1 LIYTLSFASIE
12 EIHSFNANFIQNI
25 TNDKGTTLSYSGKVT
40 ALQPKYAHWQYMKPV
55 KKDIY
60 INTNR
65 VTIIEP
71 EIEQVIVK
79 HISSDFNFFTMMRH
93 AKQITKNSYVALFKD
108 IKYTILLKDKNI
120 ESISYKDEFDNQVL
134 IHFSKQKQ
142 NSKIDKKI
150 FTPNI
155 PLEYDIIQD

>member
-1 LIYTLSFASIE
+1 ME
-12 EIHSFNANFIQNI
+12 EIHSFNANFTQDI
-25 TNDKGTTLSYSGKVT
+25 TNDKGTTLTYSGKVT
-40 ALQPKYAHWQYMKPV
+40 ALQPKYAHWQYVKPV

-60 INTNR
+60 IDTDR

-79 HISSDFNFFTMMRH
+79 HLSSDFNFFTMIKN
-93 AKQITKNSYVALFKD
+93 AKQITKNSYETQFKD
-108 IKYTILLKDKNI
+108 IKYTIKINNKNI
-120 ESISYKDEFDNQVL
+120 QSISYQDEFDNKVL
-134 IHFSKQKQ
+134 ITFSKQQQ

-150 FTPNI
+150 FRPKI